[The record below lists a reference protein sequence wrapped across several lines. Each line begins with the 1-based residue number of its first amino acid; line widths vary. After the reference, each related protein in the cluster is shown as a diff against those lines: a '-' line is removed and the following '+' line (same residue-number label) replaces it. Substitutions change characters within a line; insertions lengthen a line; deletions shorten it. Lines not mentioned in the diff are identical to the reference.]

1 LILFV
6 FVKEKVEYYEKI
18 CRREFGGDERERGRG
33 EVWAAL
39 SVSPTLAASL
49 RCLGGRVRGMRSSLR
64 Q

>member
-1 LILFV
+1 MILFV

-39 SVSPTLAASL
+39 SVSPTLSNTHEPF
-49 RCLGGRVRGMRSSLR
+49 RRPFSWNEK
-64 Q
+64 